1 MVVARAGLCGQVL
14 SALDGTMRC
23 AEVGM
28 KPVLPLAGLGLGV
41 GIGDGWIAGPTWS
54 LSRPADRLGQRLGP
68 AAQRAGMKTWS
79 GRSAGQPEDQV
90 RPVED

>member
-28 KPVLPLAGLGLGV
+28 KQVLPLAGLGLGV
-41 GIGDGWIAGPTWS
+41 GIGDGWMAGPT
-54 LSRPADRLGQRLGP
+54 
-68 AAQRAGMKTWS
+68 
-79 GRSAGQPEDQV
+79 
-90 RPVED
+90 

>member
-41 GIGDGWIAGPTWS
+41 GIRDGWMAGPT
-54 LSRPADRLGQRLGP
+54 
-68 AAQRAGMKTWS
+68 
-79 GRSAGQPEDQV
+79 
-90 RPVED
+90 